1 MSIKEELTKKIA
13 ELQAQVNAIKDE
25 PIKALGRFEAKEGE
39 GYWFLNAGGEEF
51 HTYSSNAE
59 IHEMGNV
66 YKTRADALEAR
77 DRQLALVRVNDRIDE
92 LNAEQNWVADYSDN
106 NEQSKHS
113 INTVR
118 QNGTIYVNN
127 WYTCES
133 ASMFNAGCSETI
145 RTVINEMNADIKT
158 AMGWTGRNR

>member
-77 DRQLALVRVNDRIDE
+77 DRQLALVRVNDRIDK
-92 LNAEQNWVADYSDN
+92 LNAENDWVATYSDN
-106 NEQSKHS
+106 NAQHKHF
-113 INTVR
+113 IDMVK
-118 QNGTIYVNN
+118 QGGTICASN
-127 WYTCES
+127 WYTS
-133 ASMFNAGCSETI
+133 KAASMFNAGCSETI
-145 RTVINEMNADIKT
+145 STVINEMNADIKT